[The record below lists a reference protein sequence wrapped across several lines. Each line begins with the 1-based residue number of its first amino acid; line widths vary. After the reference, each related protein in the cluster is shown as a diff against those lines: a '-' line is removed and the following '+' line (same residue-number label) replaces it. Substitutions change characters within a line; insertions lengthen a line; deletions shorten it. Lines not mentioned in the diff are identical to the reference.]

1 MAETKKILMLEDDEM
16 ISDIY
21 KRKLEKEG
29 FAMEVVSDGEKVA
42 DKIKTEQPDLVL
54 LDLMINVGGIEILKR
69 LAGQKGKTKVL
80 IFSND
85 QDPEKEQEAF
95 QLGADGFLIK
105 ADYTPQKLVSVIQQ
119 LLA

>member
-1 MAETKKILMLEDDEM
+1 M
-16 ISDIY
+16 IADIY
-21 KRKLEKEG
+21 KKKLEKEG
-29 FAMEVVSDGEKVA
+29 FAFEITADGEKVA
-42 DKIKTEQPDLVL
+42 DRIKTEQPDLVL

-69 LAGQKGKTKVL
+69 LSGQKGKTKVL

-95 QLGADGFLIK
+95 ALGADGFLIK
-105 ADYTPQKLVSVIQQ
+105 ADYTPQKLVSIIRQ